1 MLELLNKTK
10 YENIV
15 NLKGVCK
22 MNEFSHEYYEYCRK
36 NNLMPTDEGYKIWL
50 SEQMEQ
56 FRKNI
61 MDKREKCFA

>member
-1 MLELLNKTK
+1 
-10 YENIV
+10 
-15 NLKGVCK
+15 